1 MGQAG
6 RVTATSPRCGS
17 TLGRRLAARR
27 ADGTARSLTGT
38 SCRSSGTGRSTRSA
52 SRWLRSGWS
61 NCAKGASTI
70 DHGGSPTLR
79 VDVRGT
85 FTEDEEGNRVEGR
98 TKSRKTRIVPIPR
111 FVADKLEPLT
121 VGKAGADYL
130 FRTST
135 GTALNDHNWRYRVFG
150 KAVRGASLGGLGLT
164 PHSMRHTAA
173 SMAITAGAD
182 VLLVARM
189 LGHANPS
196 ITLSVYSQLWPDR
209 MALDPRNLA
218 DLGPFL

>member
-1 MGQAG
+1 M
-6 RVTATSPRCGS
+6 TATSPRCGS

-52 SRWLRSGWS
+52 SRWSRSGWS
-61 NCAKGASTI
+61 NCAKGAPHEFKIERRQAALVAPTI
-70 DHGGSPTLR
+70 VHGGSPTLR

-85 FTEDEEGNRVEGR
+85 FTEDEEGNRVETR

-111 FVADKLEPLT
+111 FVTDKLEPLT

-135 GTALNDHNWRYRVFG
+135 GTALHDHNWRYRVFG
-150 KAVRGASLGGLGLT
+150 KAVEGAGLGGLGLT
-164 PHSMRHTAA
+164 PHSRRHTAA

-196 ITLSVYSQLWPDR
+196 ITLSLYSHL
-209 MALDPRNLA
+209 
-218 DLGPFL
+218 